1 MPRVKYTYQD
11 YPQMFHLLE
20 ERIYARRREKRLSQ
34 DAVAIRPGLTRN
46 CIQQMECY
54 EHLPQTNTLF
64 ELMKALE
71 FSETESSEFWNEYR
85 KAYLADKELQRKRE
99 EDLVPVS

>member
-1 MPRVKYTYQD
+1 MLKTNAACRN
-11 YPQMFHLLE
+11 YPHMIQTLD
-20 ERIYARRREKRLSQ
+20 ERLYSRRKRMKISQ
-34 DAVAIRPGLTRN
+34 DTLSERTGLTRN

-71 FSETESSEFWNEYR
+71 FSEKEIKEFWNEYQ
-85 KAYLADKELQRKRE
+85 KAYLADTELQRKRE
-99 EDLVPVS
+99 EDLATVS

>member
-34 DAVAIRPGLTRN
+34 DAVAIRTGLTRN

-54 EHLPQTNTLF
+54 EHLPQFDTLF
-64 ELMKALE
+64 ELMNVLE
-71 FSETESSEFWNEYR
+71 FGEKEIGAFWS
-85 KAYLADKELQRKRE
+85 AYYAAYFADKACRRKRE
-99 EDLVPVS
+99 EELAPV